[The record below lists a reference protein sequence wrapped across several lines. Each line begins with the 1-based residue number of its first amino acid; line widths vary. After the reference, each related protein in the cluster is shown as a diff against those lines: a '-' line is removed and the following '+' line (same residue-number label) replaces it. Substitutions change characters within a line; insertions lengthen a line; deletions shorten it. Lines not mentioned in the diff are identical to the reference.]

1 MVTAASVAAGGQT
14 GGLAAPADAARRPVV
29 VIVVIVVKVMV
40 VVVVVRVVGAKGWR
54 QGADDVRIIA
64 HKVSIGGVVV
74 HLEDG
79 AELVGKENV
88 DDGDGG
94 ADDDGGDA

>member
-1 MVTAASVAAGGQT
+1 MAAGGQT
-14 GGLAAPADAARRPVV
+14 GGLAAAAAARSPIV
-29 VIVVIVVKVMV
+29 VIVVIMVKVMV
-40 VVVVVRVVGAKGWR
+40 VVVVVGVVGTERWR

-64 HKVSIGGVVV
+64 HKVPVRGVVID
-74 HLEDG
+74 LEDG
-79 AELVGKENV
+79 AELVGEENV